1 MTNHLRTQ
9 LFRAKLPVVSSCN
22 SSTQQL
28 EDLPLPEGS
37 RVLPQQHLLGSHTH
51 LDYSD

>member
-28 EDLPLPEGS
+28 EDLPLVRRLQGLAATTSPWIS
-37 RVLPQQHLLGSHTH
+37 YTLG
-51 LDYSD
+51 LQ